1 MTSSKEIDRAY
12 VRAYRQVP
20 VDTPDAWGDLT
31 SFLDAA
37 AQTQTAEPGWP
48 RRLEAMSRHLEVPIR
63 DESIRL
69 GQLLKLAGVVQDGAM
84 ARMVIENGEVTVDGE
99 TVMRRGIQVRPGAVV
114 SYAGESIL
122 VTSSPE

>member
-1 MTSSKEIDRAY
+1 MSK
-12 VRAYRQVP
+12 
-20 VDTPDAWGDLT
+20 
-31 SFLDAA
+31 
-37 AQTQTAEPGWP
+37 
-48 RRLEAMSRHLEVPIR
+48 HLEVPIR

-99 TVMRRGIQVRPGAVV
+99 TVMRRGIQIRPGAVV

-122 VTSSPE
+122 VTGSPE